1 MPRRARLNDMNVTFA
16 KPWTVER
23 FLIWAARQEERY
35 EFDGKQPVAM
45 TGGSGRHN
53 RISQNIY
60 AALRARLRG
69 SRCSYFGPDLGV
81 RTGGDKVRF
90 PDALV
95 TCTKF
100 PETERLAPD
109 PVVVFEVL
117 SPDSGRRDR
126 IEKVRDYASVASIR
140 RYVIVESS
148 GVGLLVLHRQ
158 QGDAAFTALPLS
170 GEHILALPEI
180 GIEIPVA
187 EIYEDVDFEDTASA
201 G

>member
-1 MPRRARLNDMNVTFA
+1 MNVTFTT
-16 KPWTVER
+16 PWTVER

-35 EFDGKQPVAM
+35 EFDGTQPVAM
-45 TGGSGRHN
+45 TGGSGRHS
-53 RISQNIY
+53 RIMGNIH

-69 SRCSYFGPDLGV
+69 TRCSYFGPDLGV

-100 PETERLAPD
+100 PETEPLAPD

-126 IEKVRDYASVASIR
+126 IEKVGDYASVASIR

-158 QGDAAFTALPLS
+158 QGDAAFAALRLS
-170 GEHILALPEI
+170 GEHTLALPEI

-187 EIYEDVDFEDTASA
+187 EIYEDVDFEDGATSPQR
-201 G
+201 

>member
-1 MPRRARLNDMNVTFA
+1 MDVALSNT
-16 KPWTVER
+16 WTVER

-35 EFDGKQPVAM
+35 EFDGKQPIAM
-45 TGGSGRHN
+45 TRGSGRHN
-53 RISQNIY
+53 RISHNIY
-60 AALRARLRG
+60 AALRTRLRG

-90 PDALV
+90 PDALI

-148 GVGLLVLHRQ
+148 GAGLLVLHRQ
-158 QGDAAFTALPLS
+158 HGDVAFTALPLT
-170 GEHILALPEI
+170 GDDVLALPEA
-180 GIEIPVA
+180 GIEMPVA
-187 EIYEDVDFEDTASA
+187 EIYEDVDFTDAASA
-201 G
+201 R

>member
-1 MPRRARLNDMNVTFA
+1 MDVTVTT
-16 KPWTVER
+16 PWTVER
-23 FLIWAARQEERY
+23 FLTWAARQEERF

-45 TGGSGRHN
+45 AGGSGRHN

-126 IEKVRDYASVASIR
+126 IEKVRDYVSVASIR

-170 GEHILALPEI
+170 AEHILDLPEI
-180 GIEIPVA
+180 AIEIPVA
-187 EIYEDVDFEDTASA
+187 EIYEDVDFTEAASPE
-201 G
+201 

>member
-1 MPRRARLNDMNVTFA
+1 MPRRAKLNNIDGTFT

-23 FLIWAARQEERY
+23 FLNWAARQEERY

-45 TGGSGRHN
+45 TGGSGRHS
-53 RISQNIY
+53 RIMGNIH

-69 SRCSYFGPDLGV
+69 SRCSYFGPDV

-126 IEKVRDYASVASIR
+126 IEKFRDYATVASIR
-140 RYVIVESS
+140 RYVIVESTCA
-148 GVGLLVLHRQ
+148 GLLVHHRQ
-158 QGDAAFTALPLS
+158 HGDAAFTALPLS
-170 GEHILALPEI
+170 GEHILASPEI

-187 EIYEDVDFEDTASA
+187 EIYEDVDFADTASA
-201 G
+201 P